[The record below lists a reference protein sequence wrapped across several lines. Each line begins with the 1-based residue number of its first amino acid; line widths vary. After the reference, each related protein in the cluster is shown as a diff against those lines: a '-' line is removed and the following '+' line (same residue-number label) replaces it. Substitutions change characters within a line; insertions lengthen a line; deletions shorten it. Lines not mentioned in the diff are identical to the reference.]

1 VGLAFPVTEVA
12 WIATGAEVGGVSS
25 GESEEMT
32 KVESDLL
39 GLGVVSKIGD
49 PATIGIEPLPNDELH
64 FFSTGVESN

>member
-12 WIATGAEVGGVSS
+12 WIATGAEVGGVAS
-25 GESEEMT
+25 GESKEMT
-32 KVESDLL
+32 KVESNLL

-49 PATIGIEPLPNDELH
+49 PTTIGIEPLPNDELH

>member
-1 VGLAFPVTEVA
+1 MTEVA
-12 WIATGAEVGGVSS
+12 WITTGAEVGGVAS

-39 GLGVVSKIGD
+39 ELGLVSKIGD
-49 PATIGIEPLPNDELH
+49 PATIGMEPLPNEELH